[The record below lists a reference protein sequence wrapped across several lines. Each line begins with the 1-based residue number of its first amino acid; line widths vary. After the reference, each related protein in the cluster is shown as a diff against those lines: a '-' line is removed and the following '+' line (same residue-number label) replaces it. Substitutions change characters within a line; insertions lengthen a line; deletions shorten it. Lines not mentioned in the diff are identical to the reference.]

1 MTKERKTYSERT
13 FIAEIMFKYRNNK
26 IYNKKK
32 MNERITLLT
41 IRNIIIYVI
50 SIVLTMLEIKDI
62 VENIETAYRS
72 TMISI
77 NKLIF
82 DIYILQLSMGGVLL
96 HRIN

>member
-26 IYNKKK
+26 IYK

-50 SIVLTMLEIKDI
+50 SIVLAMLEIKDI

-72 TMISI
+72 TMQISI

-82 DIYILQLSMGGVLL
+82 DIYILQLFMGGVLL

>member
-1 MTKERKTYSERT
+1 
-13 FIAEIMFKYRNNK
+13 
-26 IYNKKK
+26 

-50 SIVLTMLEIKDI
+50 SIVSTMLEIKDI

-82 DIYILQLSMGGVLL
+82 DIYILQLSMGGILL